1 MTSVN
6 HHYAEIN
13 GVTVHYVEAGP
24 SEPSIHSKQVKT
36 LMFFHGFPEYW
47 GSWQQQIDYF
57 SREYRVIVPD
67 LIGYNLS
74 DKPSD
79 LSFYEVP
86 NLIVFYADFI
96 RHISAHRQVTLIA
109 HDWGGAIAWPL
120 AAFHSTLFDKLV
132 ILNAAHPS
140 TFTREMINNPE
151 QRKKSAYIH
160 QLISPNAKLLLIADD
175 FAFLRNMLF
184 EQIKGI
190 QLSEQWKKTYLDAW
204 QKPGAIQGMLNY
216 YLSMPQ
222 LASDEESDM
231 HENGRVRAVSRMK
244 IPNIRVDLPTLI
256 LWGEQDEAFVTSVLE
271 GIKHYVLDC
280 EIVRFPQTSHWLHHE
295 QSDTVNKEIELFLEK
310 T

>member
-1 MTSVN
+1 M
-6 HHYAEIN
+6 
-13 GVTVHYVEAGP
+13 
-24 SEPSIHSKQVKT
+24 
-36 LMFFHGFPEYW
+36 
-47 GSWQQQIDYF
+47 
-57 SREYRVIVPD
+57 PD

-74 DKPSD
+74 DKPTD

-86 NLIVFYADFI
+86 NLIAFYADFI

-160 QLISPNAKLLLIADD
+160 QLISPKAKQLLIEDD

-184 EQIKGI
+184 EQIQGI

-231 HENGRVRAVSRMK
+231 HDNDRVRE
-244 IPNIRVDLPTLI
+244 RV
-256 LWGEQDEAFVTSVLE
+256 
-271 GIKHYVLDC
+271 
-280 EIVRFPQTSHWLHHE
+280 
-295 QSDTVNKEIELFLEK
+295 
-310 T
+310 